1 MVIMHW
7 HGKRKGNHQ
16 EVIYNYI
23 KKVIWIYIKNKIINF
38 FPIEGDIVI
47 DFEGRAQNS
56 NLYRFIEAFR
66 KNGHKCSKINP
77 VPIRALPR

>member
-1 MVIMHW
+1 MHW
-7 HGKRKGNHQ
+7 HGKRKGNPQ
-16 EVIYNYI
+16 EVIYKF
-23 KKVIWIYIKNKIINF
+23 KKIIYIKIRIIKTF